1 MAVLMCL
8 IHYRF
13 VQYGRSNH
21 HACSIRNRYQKRE
34 RPLRSDCRTLPPS
47 TLCHGECRLILGR
60 QLAFSY
66 ESLSFRHRF
75 LLPLMMSFVNS
86 KIPTVMVP
94 RSQVQKR
101 SKRMETV
108 SICNVKRTVR
118 FRQEAFGKTYQVTYA
133 THWLLCNTSQNE
145 GRAQECAATSLLE
158 RMVKDA
164 KDPEYMEDVIR
175 NTLGSMYAGKY
186 HFGFIFSMTSGYC

>member
-1 MAVLMCL
+1 
-8 IHYRF
+8 
-13 VQYGRSNH
+13 
-21 HACSIRNRYQKRE
+21 
-34 RPLRSDCRTLPPS
+34 
-47 TLCHGECRLILGR
+47 
-60 QLAFSY
+60 
-66 ESLSFRHRF
+66 
-75 LLPLMMSFVNS
+75 MMSFVNS

-186 HFGFIFSMTSGYC
+186 HFGFIFFDDLLLINLSKGGADTVRFLSLLKLMNST